1 MYLIKKRLQNNEIL
15 TIIEQKF
22 KVVTD
27 IFFGANIWHTYPP
40 FYIMHLKKVESKI
53 LIAKVVFV
61 FIQFLLVSM
70 RNLFCTKSVQG

>member
-1 MYLIKKRLQNNEIL
+1 MYLIKKRLQYYVIL

-22 KVVTD
+22 KVATD

-53 LIAKVVFV
+53 LISKVIFV
-61 FIQFLLVSM
+61 FYSVLVVSIH
-70 RNLFCTKSVQG
+70 NFFCTVSVQS